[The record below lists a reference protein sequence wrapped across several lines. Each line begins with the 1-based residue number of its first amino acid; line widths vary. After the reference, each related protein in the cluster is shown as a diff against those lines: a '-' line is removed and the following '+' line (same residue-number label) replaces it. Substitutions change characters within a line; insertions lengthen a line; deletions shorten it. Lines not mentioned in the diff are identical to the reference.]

1 MPFLKFDLEFKIDYI
16 KRMDKIKII
25 FSDFDWTLFDH
36 KTRTFNPK
44 GIEGLNIAHKNGV
57 KLVINTART
66 YYALKHLKTFDY
78 IPFDGFVLVNGGIT
92 MLNDTTLYA
101 DYINTDIK
109 DNIIKTLNDN
119 NLGFILITQFKTYIK
134 EVDKKLI
141 NDFYNVFYEPYPI
154 DFNQYKNEEVLSIQV
169 FATPAYDSFLKNIA
183 NKYNLIFNRVNKNN
197 VELFPIDFLKSKG
210 VKAILNHLNI
220 TPDEAMAFG
229 DDVNDIPMFNL
240 VMHSVCLGNGNEEAK
255 KHVSFV
261 TDSIENDGMFNA
273 LKKFK
278 VI

>member
-1 MPFLKFDLEFKIDYI
+1 MLILKFDIEFKIDYI

-36 KTRTFNPK
+36 KTRTFNAK
-44 GIEGLNIAHKNGV
+44 GIEGLNLAQKNGV
-57 KLVINTART
+57 KLVINSART

-92 MLNDTTLYA
+92 MFNGTTLYA

-109 DNIIKTLNDN
+109 DNIIEILNGK
-119 NLGFILITQFKTYIK
+119 NLGFILITQFETYIK

-169 FATPAYDSFLKNIA
+169 FATPAYDSFLKDLA
-183 NKYNLIFNRVNKNN
+183 KKYNLIFNRVNENN
-197 VELFPIDFLKSKG
+197 VELFPIEFLKSKG
-210 VKAILNHLNI
+210 IKAILKHLNI
-220 TPDEAMAFG
+220 SSNEAMAFG
-229 DDVNDIPMFNL
+229 DDINDIPMFNL
-240 VMHSVCLGNGNEEAK
+240 VKHSVCLGNGNEEAK
-255 KHVSFV
+255 KHASFV
-261 TDSIENDGMFNA
+261 TDNIENDGMFNA